1 MSEAYAIFAAA
12 GETVVVTLHAEGAQI
27 LGDLCEDWE
36 MGEFEGVEP
45 ILGEL
50 AIVLAEVEAW
60 LAA

>member
-1 MSEAYAIFAAA
+1 VIHTLKGSGRAI
-12 GETVVVTLHAEGAQI
+12 GAQI

-36 MGEFEGVEP
+36 MGEFEDVEP

-50 AIVLAEVEAW
+50 TFVLAEVEAW